1 MQCPL
6 CTHLMESVSTRH
18 IDAGSTRVL
27 VDYACPCGLAG
38 PAEAI
43 EAIARLKSPE
53 HVLAEAERLLRD
65 AHIYSVDMATDV
77 TVFAFLAKKA
87 SQADTTA
94 PSLAEAYAKLMEAR
108 RAASK

>member
-6 CTHLMESVSTRH
+6 CTHLMESVRTRH

-53 HVLAEAERLLRD
+53 HVLAEAERLLHPDYARPD
-65 AHIYSVDMATDV
+65 RVVVVNFLSSGVMLETAETDD
-77 TVFAFLAKKA
+77 VF
-87 SQADTTA
+87 A
-94 PSLAEAYAKLMEAR
+94 PSLTEAYAKLMEAR
-108 RAASK
+108 RG